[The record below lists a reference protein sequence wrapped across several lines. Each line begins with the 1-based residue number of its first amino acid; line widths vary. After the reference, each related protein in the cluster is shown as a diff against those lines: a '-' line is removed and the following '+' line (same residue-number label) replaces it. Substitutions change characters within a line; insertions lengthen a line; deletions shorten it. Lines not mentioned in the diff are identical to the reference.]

1 MLLAYKKLCILQVS
15 LLIVFLCVH
24 FLMDILSFF
33 PEFLLLVLLLLEYFS
48 PTPERNLEK
57 YGFYLMTLATV
68 VFFISTII

>member
-1 MLLAYKKLCILQVS
+1 MCPFSDGYFKL
-15 LLIVFLCVH
+15 
-24 FLMDILSFF
+24 F

-68 VFFISTII
+68 FFFISTII